1 MNVQVAAVS
10 SIKTEQAS
18 LLFTTITSLKYKF
31 VLHLLKEDGRNR
43 SDSVYNDIIK
53 FFNTCYC
60 KIPVYTVEV
69 VTLNQTELEAE
80 GRMVEQLF
88 LIAFLKTSLVA
99 LKFLYISYLFLL
111 LILYD
116 LPKNFL

>member
-1 MNVQVAAVS
+1 MFC
-10 SIKTEQAS
+10 I
-18 LLFTTITSLKYKF
+18 Y
-31 VLHLLKEDGRNR
+31 LKEGGRNR

-53 FFNTCYC
+53 FFNTYYC

-116 LPKNFL
+116 LPKNFLLLKIYEKISGESFFKT